1 MKGFRDFLMRGNLVE
16 LAVAVIIATALAAV
30 VKSLIENLIMPV
42 LAAIGGK
49 PDFRDLTF
57 TVNDAVFR
65 WGAFLTDLLTF
76 LIIAAIVYFVIVRP
90 FLAFMAKHKKAAEEE
105 AAGPTS
111 EELLAEIRDLLARK

>member
-42 LAAIGGK
+42 LAALGGK

-57 TVNDAVFR
+57 TINDAVFR
-65 WGAFLTDLLTF
+65 WGAFLTDVITF
-76 LIIAAIVYFVIVRP
+76 AIIAAIVYFVIVRP
-90 FLAFMAKHKKAAEEE
+90 FLAMMAKRKAADEA
-105 AAGPTS
+105 AAGPTA
-111 EELLAEIRDLLARK
+111 EDLLTEIRDLLARK